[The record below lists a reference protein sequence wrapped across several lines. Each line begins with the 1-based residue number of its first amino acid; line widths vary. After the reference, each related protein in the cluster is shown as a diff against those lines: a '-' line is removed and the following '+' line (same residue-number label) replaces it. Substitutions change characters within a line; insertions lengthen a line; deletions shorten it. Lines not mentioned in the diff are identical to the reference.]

1 MYYTTYGEKQ
11 GQCGHAHRSVDLA
24 RACLVVK
31 APLFA
36 SFDRRVVAI
45 DSTGLLAE
53 IDEAGFP
60 TRGVKLPGLG
70 LGTVVSQATLP
81 GDWLDEPRVPTA
93 MWVNEV
99 GGESRLQRVTTVEV
113 GPETWA
119 DHLRATGLANV
130 LPPDDEEVEMYGAE
144 LVQADR
150 AGHTIAR
157 ALRDAKK
164 REEEDKAQVAALLA
178 ERDELLE
185 TLTAIRAEVQG
196 HRQEQR
202 AGRATDR
209 HCAKVLSNICDIV
222 ELGRERSFA
231 ERTFGM

>member
-24 RACLVVK
+24 QACLVVK
-31 APLFA
+31 AQLFA

-53 IDEAGFP
+53 IDEAGRP
-60 TRGVKLPGLG
+60 TVGVKLPGLG
-70 LGTVVSQATLP
+70 LGTVVSQATIP
-81 GDWLDEPRVPTA
+81 GDGHPSGHPSGFPV
-93 MWVNEV
+93 
-99 GGESRLQRVTTVEV
+99 
-113 GPETWA
+113 TWA
-119 DHLRATGLANV
+119 DHLKAAGLANV

-144 LVQADR
+144 LVEADR
-150 AGHTIAR
+150 AGESVVR
-157 ALRDAKK
+157 ALADAKK

-209 HCAKVLSNICDIV
+209 HCAKVLTNICDIV
-222 ELGRERSFA
+222 ELGRKRSFSERSS
-231 ERTFGM
+231 GM